1 MIAYI
6 YDIYQHKYTLINV
19 FFFFFP
25 KKLCILTSFG
35 NLVYWSDQSV

>member
-19 FFFFFP
+19 FFFP